1 MKPLSLDS
9 ARATGDLAVDGRV
22 LDALRRDAGRDPRAA
37 IGKAAQ
43 QFEALFMQ
51 MVLKSMRE
59 ATPKSGLLDSSAGEL
74 YTGML
79 DQQLAGKVAASGTG
93 LADMIVKQLS
103 RHIRPAADTV
113 GQGAPG
119 TSAGPMPPL
128 AAGAEELRQRAGSR
142 TAAAPSAIGR
152 PGVGSHPTEGRPRV
166 ADETRAP
173 IAGRDFVAAMRE
185 HAVSAERATGVPA
198 KFILGQAALE
208 SGWGRREIRS
218 ADGTPS
224 YNLFGIKAGA
234 NWKGRTVE
242 TVTTEFENGVPRKV
256 VDRFRAYASYAEA
269 FADWARLISTQPRY
283 AGVLAESRG
292 DDPRGFAFALQ
303 RAGYATDPAYG
314 AKLTQVINTT
324 LALLRSAA

>member
-1 MKPLSLDS
+1 MKPSSLDA
-9 ARATGDLAVDGRV
+9 ARAGAEVPVDAR
-22 LDALRRDAGRDPRAA
+22 ALEALKRDAGRDPRAA

-59 ATPKSGLLDSSAGEL
+59 ATPKSGLLDSAAGEL

-79 DQQLAGKVAASGTG
+79 DQQLAGKVAAGGTG
-93 LADMIVKQLS
+93 LADMIVRQLT
-103 RHIRPAADTV
+103 RHLRPAAAAAGE
-113 GQGAPG
+113 GQEATARREP
-119 TSAGPMPPL
+119 SAAISRAWRAAARG
-128 AAGAEELRQRAGSR
+128 AAGAG
-142 TAAAPSAIGR
+142 AAAIDAKPAAGEVTPR
-152 PGVGSHPTEGRPRV
+152 PAAEGR
-166 ADETRAP
+166 AAP
-173 IAGRDFVAAMRE
+173 TGRDFVAAMWE
-185 HAVSAERATGVPA
+185 HAASAERATGVPA

-208 SGWGRREIRS
+208 SGWGRREIRH
-218 ADGTPS
+218 ADGSPS
-224 YNLFGIKAGA
+224 HNLFGIKAGA

-256 VDRFRAYASYAEA
+256 VERFRAYDSYAEA

-292 DDPRGFAFALQ
+292 GSAHGFATAMQ

-324 LALLRSAA
+324 LALLRSTA

>member
-1 MKPLSLDS
+1 MKPMSLDA
-9 ARATGDLAVDGRV
+9 ARMTGDLAVDGRV

-59 ATPKSGLLDSSAGEL
+59 ATPKSGLLDSAAGEL

-79 DQQLAGKVAASGTG
+79 DQQLAGKVAAGGTG
-93 LADMIVKQLS
+93 LADMIVRQLS
-103 RHIRPAADTV
+103 RHIRPAADAV
-113 GQGAPG
+113 GHGAAG
-119 TSAGPMPPL
+119 TSTRPLPPP
-128 AAGAEELRQRAGSR
+128 AAVAEELRQRADSR
-142 TAAAPSAIGR
+142 TAAAPSAIGG
-152 PGVGSHPTEGRPRV
+152 PGVGSDATDARPRV
-166 ADETRAP
+166 ADATRAP
-173 IAGRDFVAAMRE
+173 TAGRDFVAAMWE

-242 TVTTEFENGVPRKV
+242 TVTTEFENGVARKV

-269 FADWARLISTQPRY
+269 FADWARLIATQPRY

-292 DDPRGFAFALQ
+292 GDARGFAFAMQ